1 MDLIK
6 IVPFRKE
13 MIRNCDECSRNPDW
27 NGMSCDGEEV
37 GFQPEDMVP
46 RFSTVRPPHDPK

>member
-13 MIRNCDECSRNPDW
+13 MIRNCDECGRNSDW
-27 NGMSCDGEEV
+27 NGMSRDGKEV
-37 GFQPEDMVP
+37 GFQPEDVVS
-46 RFSTVRPPHDPK
+46 RFPTVRPSDDPK